1 MAQRRVLLKL
11 SGEFLAE
18 RGVGISPQAARE
30 LARKIRKAKEES
42 GAELALVVG
51 AGNLWRGARQGT
63 GMDRVAADQ
72 IGMLGTL
79 MNALALK
86 EAFRAEG
93 LSARVQSALSVER
106 LAEPLVKDEALR
118 HLEAGRAVI
127 FAGGTGNPFFSTDT
141 AAALRGLEIG
151 ADAVLMAKNKVDGV
165 YDDDPRKNPQAHRF
179 EELDYLELL
188 SRGLQVMDATAV
200 SLCMEAGLPIVVFDI
215 FKPGALLDVL
225 SGKEVGTIIHH
236 KDRR

>member
-1 MAQRRVLLKL
+1 MKYKRVLLKL
-11 SGEFLAE
+11 SGEFLGAE
-18 RGVGISPQAARE
+18 DGKGFSPGATEALARE
-30 LARKIRKAKEES
+30 IANAKET
-42 GAELALVVG
+42 GVELGIVVG
-51 AGNLWRGARQGT
+51 AGNIWRGARQGM
-63 GMDRVAADQ
+63 GMDRATADY
-72 IGMLGTL
+72 IGMLATV
-79 MNALALK
+79 MNALALQDAL
-86 EAFRAEG
+86 ESVG
-93 LSARVQSALSVER
+93 LETRVQTALTITEV
-106 LAEPLVKDEALR
+106 AEPYIRRKALR
-118 HLEAGRAVI
+118 HLEKGRVVI
-127 FAGGTGNPFFSTDT
+127 FGGGTGNPFFSTDT

>member
-1 MAQRRVLLKL
+1 MKYKRVLLKL
-11 SGEFLAE
+11 SGEFLGAE
-18 RGVGISPQAARE
+18 DGKGYSPGATEALARE
-30 LARKIRKAKEES
+30 IANAKETGVEM
-42 GAELALVVG
+42 GIVVG
-51 AGNLWRGARQGT
+51 AGNIWRGTRQGM
-63 GMDRVAADQ
+63 GMDRATADY
-72 IGMLGTL
+72 IGMLATV
-79 MNALALK
+79 MNALALQDAL
-86 EAFRAEG
+86 ESVG
-93 LSARVQSALSVER
+93 LETRVQTALTITEV
-106 LAEPLVKDEALR
+106 AEPYIRRKALR
-118 HLEAGRAVI
+118 HLEKGRVVI
-127 FAGGTGNPFFSTDT
+127 FGGGTGNPFFSTDT

>member
-1 MAQRRVLLKL
+1 LKYKRVLLKL
-11 SGEFLAE
+11 SGEFLGAE
-18 RGVGISPQAARE
+18 DGKGFSPGATEALARE
-30 LARKIRKAKEES
+30 IANAKETGVEM
-42 GAELALVVG
+42 GIVVG
-51 AGNLWRGARQGT
+51 AGNIWRGARQGM
-63 GMDRVAADQ
+63 GMDRATADY
-72 IGMLGTL
+72 IGMLATV
-79 MNALALK
+79 MNALALQDAL
-86 EAFRAEG
+86 ESVG
-93 LSARVQSALSVER
+93 LETRVQTALTITEV
-106 LAEPLVKDEALR
+106 AEPYIRRKALR
-118 HLEAGRAVI
+118 HLEKGRVVI
-127 FAGGTGNPFFSTDT
+127 FGGGTGNPFFSTDT

>member
-141 AAALRGLEIG
+141 AAVLRALEID
-151 ADAVLMAKNKVDGV
+151 ADAVLMAKNQVDGV
-165 YDDDPRKNPQAHRF
+165 YDKDPRKHPDARRF
-179 EELDYLELL
+179 DRLRYLEVLE
-188 SRGLQVMDATAV
+188 RGLEVMDPTAV
-200 SLCMEAGLPIVVFDI
+200 TLAMEAELPIVVFDI
-215 FKPGALLDVL
+215 DKPEALVRVMR
-225 SGKEVGTIIHH
+225 GERVGTLIHS
-236 KDRR
+236 

>member
-1 MAQRRVLLKL
+1 VAQRRVLLKL

-141 AAALRGLEIG
+141 AAVLRALEID
-151 ADAVLMAKNKVDGV
+151 ADAVLMAKNQVDGV
-165 YDDDPRKNPQAHRF
+165 YDKDPRKHPDARRF
-179 EELDYLELL
+179 DRLRYLEVLE
-188 SRGLQVMDATAV
+188 RGLEVMDPTAV
-200 SLCMEAGLPIVVFDI
+200 TLAMEAELPIVVFDI
-215 FKPGALLDVL
+215 DKPEALVRVMR
-225 SGKEVGTIIHH
+225 GERVGTLIHS
-236 KDRR
+236 